1 MFECIHYNIKVIRD
15 EREIFT
21 MEWMDSG
28 VFLMGH
34 FIIVI
39 SNSIYMVNL
48 CHLGNSKENVQQLQ
62 KQTF

>member
-1 MFECIHYNIKVIRD
+1 
-15 EREIFT
+15 

-39 SNSIYMVNL
+39 SNSIYIYGKFMSFGEFKRKCAAITKTNL
-48 CHLGNSKENVQQLQ
+48 LMYEGVLKP
-62 KQTF
+62 